1 MRNRL
6 QTDIVRNELK
16 CLRLMSHPRFESMMM
31 LTEKLVLIHRRVAR
45 VKMDKNFVAGFS
57 VLDLARENMV
67 ADYYWKI
74 KPAYFSASVLAS
86 DT

>member
-1 MRNRL
+1 
-6 QTDIVRNELK
+6 
-16 CLRLMSHPRFESMMM
+16 MSHPRYEAMMT
-31 LTEKLVLIHRRVAR
+31 LAHDLVLIHRRVAR

-57 VLDLARENMV
+57 VLDMARENMV
-67 ADYYWKI
+67 FDYYWKI